1 MMNWDMLIGL
11 APVMA
16 NLLGITWTPMAF
28 YITMAIVHTIVILLA
43 FRALQLDAEHNTF
56 IAALMAAVIANVVAF
71 FLKDMG
77 VFGIL
82 GSTAALFGMLV
93 VISHVDVLKS
103 GLVWIILMALYW
115 AVAWF
120 ILPRQNDLYIEDIAG
135 IPQVIMQGGLEA
147 EPITADEYDNLK
159 KGKVEKR

>member
-1 MMNWDMLIGL
+1 MINWDMMMGI

-28 YITMAIVHTIVILLA
+28 YITMAIVHTLVILLA
-43 FRALQLDAEHNTF
+43 FRALQLDAEYNTF
-56 IAALMAAVIANVVAF
+56 IAALMAAVVANVIAF

-77 VFGIL
+77 VLGVL
-82 GSTAALFGMLV
+82 GSSVGLFGMLV

-103 GLVWIILMALYW
+103 GIVWIILMAVYW

-120 ILPRQNDLYIEDIAG
+120 ILPRQNDLDIKQIAG
-135 IPQVIMQGGLEA
+135 IPQAIMQGGLEA
-147 EPITADEYDNLK
+147 EPITSDEYDNLK
-159 KGKVEKR
+159 KGRLEKR